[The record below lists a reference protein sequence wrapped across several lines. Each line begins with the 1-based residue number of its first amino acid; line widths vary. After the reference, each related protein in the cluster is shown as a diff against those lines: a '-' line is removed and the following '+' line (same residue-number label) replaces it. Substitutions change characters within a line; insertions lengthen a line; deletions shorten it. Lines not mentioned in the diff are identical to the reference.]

1 MVYVCLFLL
10 LSFTCPLL
18 FAHRLERRPIVQC
31 LVLPGSALRG
41 QRKQATNNK
50 QLPLGPK
57 KAQKSSMY
65 CVHVFLYVCSRLSVS
80 MGAECRQFVT
90 DYHQRDSAH
99 SALIGIRS
107 EYHHVESVERRGE
120 QGETLSVAS
129 SHVLSF
135 TGYQY
140 CRINIIT
147 RSASLGGGGQEQR
160 RPAGRCGGGDR
171 SQCRS
176 VCFNHQSH

>member
-57 KAQKSSMY
+57 KSAKEFSVL
-65 CVHVFLYVCSRLSVS
+65 CGNRVHVFLYVCSRLSVCLS
-80 MGAECRQFVT
+80 VAMGAECRQFVT

-107 EYHHVESVERRGE
+107 EYHHVASVERRGE

-147 RSASLGGGGQEQR
+147 RSASLGEGGKGSG
-160 RPAGRCGGGDR
+160 P
-171 SQCRS
+171 
-176 VCFNHQSH
+176 